1 MQSYGTE
8 HGQFK
13 HLAYPA
19 DEDLETL
26 NDVSRIKDYVIP
38 ASPHFNQPH
47 KRHRSHSSRRRSGRH
62 RTTERVVLQST
73 IDDHTPRSARTREGS
88 RDRSKH
94 NASGRQRQRTA
105 TGEPGRKKGRRKSTT
120 SARREKELVDQ
131 YLHSQAT
138 NDNSSLRD
146 YSRPG
151 TQKRKE
157 KPEHNSYADVT
168 PSKSSQEN
176 LGLTENSQKTFSIK
190 ELADYVIPEKVPLK
204 EGTYN
209 LIRFPLRAVAIM
221 VELQLFWWF
230 IQFSIFIWITT
241 LVDWK
246 LRIRSPISEFPKYSA
261 PRMPILPGQEEM
273 RNRLLGV
280 WLTLGFVYL
289 PSTVIHLSK
298 FFDDTPHKQKRRR
311 LSRIP
316 SPIAWYEKDHYKQ
329 LVEIKQRQPR
339 AMWMLILTFGL
350 LLYYIYVF
358 FSDTFY
364 PMQEIYWD
372 NIINK
377 WLYEL
382 QRYYFLQFQ
391 QLAQFIRPESR
402 IPSHHTPD
410 DGSGTYLSLDLI
422 HRMFECCGRKTGYTD
437 WNSPHVY
444 RPKNHTYRKAMGIP
458 LLYERAHYLMPT
470 LTNDSV
476 PFSCCNPV
484 HTEDVLKYVPC
495 DHILVSNPSDLY
507 NRGCVKPLSQF
518 IRIHW
523 MGVHLFPLLIVII
536 TMIPQL
542 VLYLATLQPKQLRIQ
557 LKKEWRNLLDWIMER
572 RRWLQILGRDMLSM
586 LSRSSMSVPLGGRG
600 LELLKEDLLEDDYY
614 KIIRADVAASEREI
628 YGKRKGRSKDRK
640 RKRDKA
646 ELPKYSNI
654 KPSSHL
660 ESRQSQHTSGGSYRR

>member
-1 MQSYGTE
+1 FSAGKPTLRSYRSIQTCECWVHVPYQYLIYIVYICGSIYSPHPMQSYGAE
-8 HGQFK
+8 HGQLK
-13 HLAYPA
+13 HVAYPT
-19 DEDLETL
+19 DVDLETL
-26 NDVSRIKDYVIP
+26 NDVSRIKDYVVP
-38 ASPHFNQPH
+38 ASPHLNQPQ
-47 KRHRSHSSRRRSGRH
+47 KRHRSHSGRRRSSHH
-62 RTTERVVLQST
+62 RTTERVVPQNT
-73 IDDHTPRSARTREGS
+73 VDDHAPRSGRTREGS

-94 NASGRQRQRTA
+94 NAAGRRRQRTA
-105 TGEPGRKKGRRKSTT
+105 TGEPGRKKGRRKSTM

-138 NDNSSLRD
+138 NDNSSLRE
-146 YSRPG
+146 YNKPG
-151 TQKRKE
+151 TQKKNE
-157 KPEHNSYADVT
+157 KSEYNTYVDVT

-176 LGLTENSQKTFSIK
+176 VGLTENSQKTFSVK
-190 ELADYVIPEKVPLK
+190 ELADYIIPEKVPLR

-209 LIRFPLRAVAIM
+209 LIRFPLRVMAIM

-230 IQFSIFIWITT
+230 IQFFIFIWITT

-246 LRIRSPISEFPKYSA
+246 LRVRSPISEFPNYSA
-261 PRMPILPGQEEM
+261 PRMPILPGQEQM

-289 PSTVIHLSK
+289 PSTIIHLSK

-316 SPIAWYEKDHYKQ
+316 SPIAWYEKDRYKQ

-339 AMWMLILTFGL
+339 AMWMLILTCGL
-350 LLYYIYVF
+350 LLYYIYQWF
-358 FSDTFY
+358 EENLSGS
-364 PMQEIYWD
+364 P
-372 NIINK
+372 NCIIPNK
-377 WLYEL
+377 
-382 QRYYFLQFQ
+382 
-391 QLAQFIRPESR
+391 
-402 IPSHHTPD
+402 
-410 DGSGTYLSLDLI
+410 
-422 HRMFECCGRKTGYTD
+422 
-437 WNSPHVY
+437 
-444 RPKNHTYRKAMGIP
+444 IP

-476 PFSCCNPV
+476 PFSCCNSV
-484 HTEDVLKYVPC
+484 HTKDALKFVHC

-507 NRGCVKPLSQF
+507 NRGCVKPLSRF

-523 MGVHLFPLLIVII
+523 MGLHLLPLLIVIL

-557 LKKEWRNLLDWIMER
+557 LKREWLNLLDWITER
-572 RRWLQILGRDMLSM
+572 RKWLQILGRDMLSM
-586 LSRSSMSVPLGGRG
+586 LSRSSTSVPLGDRG
-600 LELLKEDLLEDDYY
+600 LELLDDDLLEDDYY

-646 ELPKYSNI
+646 EFLKYSNV

-660 ESRQSQHTSGGSYRR
+660 E